1 MLTCCCMES
10 FTWVSLQSPDEEAA
24 FAAVQEAFKNGVN
37 FFDVAPFYAS
47 GDAEK
52 VWQCFIAMTYANT
65 NSNMVSW
72 FCWCENS
79 SAVACLQLLG
89 RAIKDLPR
97 DKIIVATKVGKYRA
111 GEPADF
117 SGTRVTKSVHESL
130 ERLQL
135 KYIDLIQIHDIE
147 FCEDMRQ
154 VSCWSSQFSRWCLA
168 FTSS

>member
-1 MLTCCCMES
+1 MCYWGVCVLDADG
-10 FTWVSLQSPDEEAA
+10 VSA
-24 FAAVQEAFKNGVN
+24 
-37 FFDVAPFYAS
+37 Y
-47 GDAEK
+47 
-52 VWQCFIAMTYANT
+52 
-65 NSNMVSW
+65 
-72 FCWCENS
+72 
-79 SAVACLQLLG
+79 LQLLG

-154 VSCWSSQFSRWCLA
+154 VSRC
-168 FTSS
+168 